1 MKKCMFVLLILSL
14 FLTGCWDRRELN
26 ELGIAL
32 AIGIDKVE
40 DEYQVTAQVVVP
52 SEISAKA
59 STGRSPVTLFQ
70 AKGETVYE
78 ALRKMTKNSPRK
90 IYPGH
95 LRMLVIGEDLAE
107 EGIGESLELLSRDW
121 ELRSDFY
128 VVIAKDVT
136 AEEIL
141 NVTTTL
147 EAIPANKMFNTLK
160 TSETA
165 WAATNGIILDEL
177 ITDLTNEGKEAVL
190 TGILVTGN
198 QEIGTSK
205 QNVESITP
213 EARIIY
219 DELAVFK
226 KDKLLGWLTEEESR
240 GYNDITNSV
249 KNTVSVISCPKE
261 GKISIEI
268 IQLKSD
274 VKGKMNK
281 GKPEVD
287 VNIKVKGNVGDVECP
302 INLSEP
308 KTFAELEK
316 ITEKK
321 MEDTINQTIESVQ
334 KQYESDIF
342 GFGEAIHRSNPKE
355 WKKIKRQWRDEGFS
369 ELSANVKVDVKL
381 QHTGTVTNSY
391 LEDVKEI
398 K

>member
-1 MKKCMFVLLILSL
+1 MFVLLILCL

-26 ELGIAL
+26 ELAITL
-32 AIGIDKVE
+32 AFGIDKVE

-52 SEISAKA
+52 SEISMKT

-70 AKGETVYE
+70 ANGETVYE
-78 ALRKMTKNSPRK
+78 AIRKMTKNSPRK

-95 LRMLVIGEDLAE
+95 LRMIVIGEELAE
-107 EGIGESLELLSRDW
+107 EGIGESLELLSRDL
-121 ELRSDFY
+121 EVRSDFY
-128 VVIAKDVT
+128 VVIAKDKT
-136 AEEIL
+136 AAEIL
-141 NVTTTL
+141 NITTTL

-160 TSETA
+160 TSEEA

-177 ITDLTNEGKEAVL
+177 IADLTSEGKEAVL

-213 EARIIY
+213 SARIVY
-219 DELAVFK
+219 DHLAVFK
-226 KDKLLGWLTEEESR
+226 KDKLVGWLTERESI

-249 KNTVSVISCPKE
+249 KNTVTAISCPKE
-261 GKISIEI
+261 GKVSIEI
-268 IQLKSD
+268 IQLHSD
-274 VKGKMNK
+274 VKGKINK

-287 VNIKVKGNVGDVECP
+287 VNIKVKGNVGDVECQ
-302 INLSEP
+302 INLSEQ
-308 KTFAELEK
+308 KTIVELEK

-321 MEDTINQTIESVQ
+321 MEDTINQTIETAQ

-355 WKKIKRQWRDEGFS
+355 WNKIKEQWDEEFT
-369 ELSANVKVDVKL
+369 ELTANVKVDVKL
-381 QHTGTVTNSY
+381 GHTGTAGNSF
-391 LEDVKEI
+391 LEEI
-398 K
+398 EAK

>member
-32 AIGIDKVE
+32 ALGIDKVE

-59 STGRSPVTLFQ
+59 STGRSPVILFQ
-70 AKGETVYE
+70 ASGETVYE
-78 ALRKMTKNSPRK
+78 ALRKITKSSPRK

-95 LRMLVIGEDLAE
+95 LRMLVIGEDLAK
-107 EGIGESLELLSRDW
+107 EGIGESLEFLSRDW

-128 VVIAKDVT
+128 VVIAKDLT
-136 AEEIL
+136 AEEVL

-147 EAIPANKMFNTLK
+147 EAIPANKMFNTLRA
-160 TSETA
+160 SEKA
-165 WAATNGIILDEL
+165 WAATHAVILDKL

-213 EARIIY
+213 EARIVY

-226 KDKLLGWLTEEESR
+226 KDKLVGWLTERESK
-240 GYNDITNSV
+240 GYNGIVNEV
-249 KNTVSVISCPKE
+249 QNTVTPISCPEE
-261 GKISIEI
+261 GKATIEI
-268 IQLKSD
+268 IQFDSK
-274 VKGKMNK
+274 VKGKINK

-287 VNIKVKGNVGDVECP
+287 VNIKIKGNIGEVECQ
-302 INLSEP
+302 INLSEQ
-308 KTFAELEK
+308 KSIVELEK
-316 ITEKK
+316 ITEKRVK
-321 MEDTINQTIESVQ
+321 ETINMTIESVQ

-355 WKKIKRQWRDEGFS
+355 WKKMKEQWRDEGFS

-381 QHTGTVTNSY
+381 QHTGTVINSY
-391 LEDVKEI
+391 LEDVKD
-398 K
+398 

>member
-32 AIGIDKVE
+32 ALGIDKVE

-52 SEISAKA
+52 SEISMKP
-59 STGRSPVTLFQ
+59 TGRSPVTLFK
-70 AKGETVYE
+70 ANGETVYE
-78 ALRKMTKNSPRK
+78 ALRKITKNSPRK

-107 EGIGESLELLSRDW
+107 EGIGESLEFLSRDW
-121 ELRSDFY
+121 EFRSDFY
-128 VVIAKDVT
+128 VVIAKEMT

-160 TSETA
+160 TSEAA
-165 WAATNGIILDEL
+165 WAATSGIVLDEL
-177 ITDLTNEGKEAVL
+177 IKDLTNEGKEAVL

-213 EARIIY
+213 EARIVY
-219 DELAVFK
+219 DQLAVFK
-226 KDKLLGWLTEEESR
+226 KDKLLGWLTEQESR
-240 GYNDITNSV
+240 GYNDITNTV
-249 KNTVSVISCPKE
+249 ENTISVISCPKE

-274 VKGKMNK
+274 IKGKMNK

-287 VNIKVKGNVGDVECP
+287 VNIKVKGNIGDVECP
-302 INLSEP
+302 INLSEQ
-308 KTFAELEK
+308 KTIVELEK
-316 ITEKK
+316 IMKNDT
-321 MEDTINQTIESVQ
+321 EDTINQTIETVQ

-355 WKKIKRQWRDEGFS
+355 WKKMKEQWDKGGFS
-369 ELSANVKVDVKL
+369 ELTANVKVDVKL
-381 QHTGTVTNSY
+381 QHTGTVGNSF
-391 LEDVKEI
+391 LDDVKET

>member
-32 AIGIDKVE
+32 ALGIDKVE

-52 SEISAKA
+52 SEIAMKS

-78 ALRKMTKNSPRK
+78 ALRKLTKNSPRK

-107 EGIGESLELLSRDW
+107 EGIGESLELMSRDW
-121 ELRSDFY
+121 EIRSDFY
-128 VVIAKDVT
+128 VVIAKDMT
-136 AEEIL
+136 AEEVL

-160 TSETA
+160 ASEKA
-165 WAATNGIILDEL
+165 WAATHGVILDEL
-177 ITDLTNEGKEAVL
+177 ITDLTDEGKEAVL

-213 EARIIY
+213 EARIVY
-219 DELAVFK
+219 DQLAVFK
-226 KDKLLGWLTEEESR
+226 KDKLVGWLTERESK
-240 GYNDITNSV
+240 GYNGIVNKV
-249 KNTVSVISCPKE
+249 QNTVTPISCPEE
-261 GKISIEI
+261 GKATIEI
-268 IQLKSD
+268 IQLDSKM
-274 VKGKMNK
+274 KGKINK

-287 VNIKVKGNVGDVECP
+287 VNIKVKGNIGEVECQ
-302 INLSEP
+302 INLTEQKSIV
-308 KTFAELEK
+308 ELEK

-321 MEDTINQTIESVQ
+321 LEETINMTIESVQ

-355 WKKIKRQWRDEGFS
+355 WKKIKEQWRDEGFS

-381 QHTGTVTNSY
+381 QHTGTVSNSY
-391 LEDVKEI
+391 LEDVKD

>member
-1 MKKCMFVLLILSL
+1 MFVLLILSL

-26 ELGIAL
+26 ELGITLAL
-32 AIGIDKVE
+32 GIDKVE

-52 SEISAKA
+52 SEISTKS

-70 AKGETVYE
+70 ANGETVYE

-128 VVIAKDVT
+128 VVIAKDMT

-160 TSETA
+160 ASETA

-190 TGILVTGN
+190 TGILVTGD

-213 EARIIY
+213 SARIQY
-219 DELAVFK
+219 DDLAVFK

-287 VNIKVKGNVGDVECP
+287 INIKVKGNVGDIECP
-302 INLSEP
+302 INLTEP
-308 KTFAELEK
+308 KTITELEK

-321 MEDTINQTIESVQ
+321 LEDSINQTIESVQ

-355 WKKIKRQWRDEGFS
+355 WKKIK
-369 ELSANVKVDVKL
+369 
-381 QHTGTVTNSY
+381 
-391 LEDVKEI
+391 
-398 K
+398 

>member
-32 AIGIDKVE
+32 ALGIDKVE

-52 SEISAKA
+52 SEISMR
-59 STGRSPVTLFQ
+59 STGRSPVTLFK
-70 AKGETVYE
+70 ANGETIYE
-78 ALRKMTKNSPRK
+78 ALRKITKNSPRK

-107 EGIGESLELLSRDW
+107 EGIGESLEFLSRDW
-121 ELRSDFY
+121 EFRSDFY
-128 VVIAKDVT
+128 VVIAKDMT

-160 TSETA
+160 TSEAA
-165 WAATNGIILDEL
+165 WAATSGIVLDEL
-177 ITDLTNEGKEAVL
+177 ITNLTNEGKEAVL

-213 EARIIY
+213 EARIVY
-219 DELAVFK
+219 DQLAVFK
-226 KDKLLGWLTEEESR
+226 KDKLLGWLTEQESR
-240 GYNDITNSV
+240 GYNDITNTV
-249 KNTVSVISCPKE
+249 ENTISVISCPKE

-274 VKGKMNK
+274 IKGKMNK

-287 VNIKVKGNVGDVECP
+287 VNIKVKGNVGDVECA

-308 KTFAELEK
+308 KTIAELEK
-316 ITEKK
+316 ITKK
-321 MEDTINQTIESVQ
+321 DMEDTINQTIETVQ

-355 WKKIKRQWRDEGFS
+355 WKKIKEQWDKGGFS
-369 ELSANVKVDVKL
+369 ELTANVKVDVKL
-381 QHTGTVTNSY
+381 QRTGTVGNSF
-391 LEDVKEI
+391 LDDVKET